1 MGLEFSLQ
9 KGSQI
14 ITLTSLIEIR
24 LLEFS
29 SSFLSQFWSSVSLKK
44 FVNLSLV
51 VKFLGENRSYYFLLS
66 FIVSRLQSDVIS
78 FLLGVSDLC
87 LLIFLLILL
96 ARGLLLSFIIL
107 WNSFYFHLF
116 SLSLDFYC
124 TYLCTQLYNF
134 FLWLTWVY
142 FVFLPLKMQ
151 TCHLF

>member
-107 WNSFYFHLF
+107 
-116 SLSLDFYC
+116 
-124 TYLCTQLYNF
+124 
-134 FLWLTWVY
+134 
-142 FVFLPLKMQ
+142 
-151 TCHLF
+151 